1 MKKNKQVK
9 LLKNYLLY
17 IGTILLILGF
27 IFFKNKFGM
36 PLAIIGIIL
45 ITIWKLSNKTS
56 KIDKE
61 INMEDVRKII
71 KCPNCGAQNI
81 IKNSN
86 SKCEYCD
93 SFIE

>member
-1 MKKNKQVK
+1 MRKNKQSH
-9 LLKNYLLY
+9 LLKKYLLY

-27 IFFKNKFGM
+27 LFLKNKVGI
-36 PLAIIGIIL
+36 PLAAIGIIL
-45 ITIWKLSNKTS
+45 IILWKLPNKS
-56 KIDKE
+56 LKVDKE
-61 INMEDVRKII
+61 INIEDVRKII

-86 SKCEYCD
+86 GKCEYCD